1 MPPKKS
7 AKKTVPAK
15 KSAKRGRPRNPVD
28 EIPRV
33 SDSMNSAAAMW
44 GLSLSEIKRAK
55 KSGCTAFVGSKVYRD
70 RLVPWLQENPPA
82 ETGAGASETPIEE
95 ADAEELKRRKLMREV
110 TRLDVAIKSDNHK
123 LDVTKGQYISRD
135 LVDEEWT
142 RLWAII
148 EDEAKGLM
156 DKTVYPVFVSRVKAK
171 IK

>member
-7 AKKTVPAK
+7 TKKAAKKA
-15 KSAKRGRPRNPVD
+15 AKRGRPRSPID

-55 KSGCTAFVGSKVYRD
+55 NSGCNGFVGSKVYRD
-70 RLVPWLQENPPA
+70 KLLLWLQENPPP
-82 ETGAGASETPIEE
+82 ERTEGAGDIPIEE
-95 ADAEELKRRKLMREV
+95 ADAEELKRRKLVREV
-110 TRLDVAIKSDNHK
+110 TRLDGYIKSDNHK
-123 LDVTKGQYISRD
+123 FDVLKERYIEKE
-135 LVDEEWT
+135 LVKEEWT
-142 RLWAII
+142 RFWAIV

-156 DKTVYPVFVSRVKAK
+156 DKEVYPVFVSRVKAK